1 MKPWELKMLKMEP
14 SGSHRASRGV
24 QGEPKWTKLDPR
36 EAPMSSR
43 GAQDGSREAQ
53 EDAKGTQRE
62 PKRANRAKDG
72 GSRSSKFSKVDT
84 SKSLEID

>member
-24 QGEPKWTKLDPR
+24 QAEPKWTKLEPR
-36 EAPMSSR
+36 EASMSSR

-53 EDAKGTQRE
+53 EDAKRHKGS
-62 PKRANRAKDG
+62 PKGA
-72 GSRSSKFSKVDT
+72 
-84 SKSLEID
+84 